1 MSCLCIGGVC
11 IPYSAVL
18 PLLLLG
24 LQWIAAKLA
33 RLGLLPEW
41 IGKKL
46 GVSAT
51 GTIESKDCC
60 TKETCCPATES
71 TITEATTDT
80 EYELEHVDTL
90 SQWETVFTSS
100 KRSTLI
106 VKFTADW
113 CQPCK
118 KIQPCYS
125 ELAST
130 YSKCK
135 FITLDVDGN
144 ECDTLSSKMKV
155 AMMPTFVCFKN
166 GVEVGRMNGGNSEER
181 LKEWVG
187 EMCS

>member
-1 MSCLCIGGVC
+1 MC
-11 IPYSAVL
+11 A
-18 PLLLLG
+18 
-24 LQWIAAKLA
+24 Q
-33 RLGLLPEW
+33 
-41 IGKKL
+41 
-46 GVSAT
+46 
-51 GTIESKDCC
+51 
-60 TKETCCPATES
+60 
-71 TITEATTDT
+71 
-80 EYELEHVDTL
+80 
-90 SQWETVFTSS
+90 
-100 KRSTLI
+100 
-106 VKFTADW
+106 ADW

-135 FITLDVDGN
+135 FITLDVDGD